1 MLLYYDRAICCLVVL
16 CMLGLTCVPAMNGNR
31 EMNKHYVTMCMPVS
45 IIYGKKSTLIA
56 HAAGCEPRPTFC
68 DPKPHHKS
76 PTLNTTEH
84 GNYAFRIDSAMSPK

>member
-45 IIYGKKSTLIA
+45 LIYGKKAPSLLMRLVANQDPLSVT
-56 HAAGCEPRPTFC
+56 RNPTTKAQ
-68 DPKPHHKS
+68 P
-76 PTLNTTEH
+76 
-84 GNYAFRIDSAMSPK
+84 